1 MAYARSARRSTRR
14 AAPRRS
20 GYRAPARSSRTAKR
34 VRGGGSRGSGGTM
47 KLVIQVQNPNEVQTP
62 AFQYA
67 GAARSTPAKSKF

>member
-20 GYRAPARSSRTAKR
+20 GYRAPARRNGNAKR
-34 VRGGGSRGSGGTM
+34 VRGGGSSARGGTM

-62 AFQYA
+62 NFQYSGPSKA
-67 GAARSTPAKSKF
+67 SRPKSKF

>member
-14 AAPRRS
+14 AASRRS
-20 GYRAPARSSRTAKR
+20 GYRAPARISRTAKR

-47 KLVIQVQNPNEVQTP
+47 KLVIQVQNPNDVQTP

-67 GAARSTPAKSKF
+67 GAARSTPPKSKF